1 MSETDRLIEMVKY
14 FAMSDKNT
22 VLACANA
29 LVTEEAKETLLKQA
43 ELAAAERLVQPR
55 FGR

>member
-14 FAMSDKNT
+14 FAMSGDKNT

-29 LVTEEAKETLLKQA
+29 LVTEGSQGDTA
-43 ELAAAERLVQPR
+43 
-55 FGR
+55 